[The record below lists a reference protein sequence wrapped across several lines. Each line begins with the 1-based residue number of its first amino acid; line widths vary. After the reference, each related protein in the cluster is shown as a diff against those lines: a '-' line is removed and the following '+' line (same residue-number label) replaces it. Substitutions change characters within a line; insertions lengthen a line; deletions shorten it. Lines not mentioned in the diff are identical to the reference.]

1 MVKQVIEERRH
12 GIRAKRVLSIQYRLL
27 KPKSNHKDKEWYI
40 STTQDMSISGLSF
53 LSEHSFI
60 PGDVIE
66 LKVVMSGIL
75 DIYNGLAKV
84 VRTERKKTAAY
95 YLVGVKFLGMKAKP
109 RRAKSYTSSR
119 KNRLTKA

>member
-66 LKVVMSGIL
+66 LKVVMSGIF

-84 VRTERKKTAAY
+84 VRTDRKKTAAY